1 MGQFLPNKAYVGG
14 INLDPG
20 SYAVAVQFASG
31 TRYEYDVEVN
41 EGSLNLIDAFCLK
54 TGVGPPTTVART
66 AASQSDG
73 QSTTVAVSTVAQA
86 PAISAPISNKR
97 YEVVDQSVVSWT
109 MAKAAAESRGGYLA
123 VITSAQEQETIEN
136 MVKMSGNNHGYWIG
150 GFRDRGGW
158 EWVNN
163 EPMKYK
169 NWARYEPRNENGR
182 YGRMYMARKHSDT
195 RNKLGQWYELNENT
209 NWGLG
214 YIIEWD

>member
-1 MGQFLPNKAYVGG
+1 MGQFLPNKAFVGG

-20 SYAVAVQFASG
+20 SYTVAVQFASG

-54 TGVGPPTTVART
+54 TSVGPPTTVART
-66 AASQSDG
+66 AAGQSDG
-73 QSTTVAVSTVAQA
+73 QSTTVAQT
-86 PAISAPISNKR
+86 PATSAPISNKR
-97 YEVVDQSVVSWT
+97 YEVVDKEKMTWAS
-109 MAKAAAESRGGYLA
+109 AKAEAESRGGYLA

-136 MVKMSGNNHGYWIG
+136 MVMMSGTKYGYWLG

-158 EWVNN
+158 KWVNN

-169 NWARYEPRNENGR
+169 NWAPGEPNNEFGLQD
-182 YGRMYMARKHSDT
+182 RMYLVRIHWDSRRKT
-195 RNKLGQWYELNENT
+195 GQWYDKDPNSLD
-209 NWGLG
+209 LG